1 MSPYIFPPFSLIP
14 RILSKIKS
22 DTVEKAI
29 IIVPFWPTQSWFSLL
44 ISAIISLPLRLPRHK
59 DLIVMP
65 TTGEINPLLRKT
77 DFIAAVFSGNLSL
90 IEDFLKTLVIALP
103 PAGEKGPTSS
113 TICVGESG
121 FFGVVDIMPIPFIHL
136 KI

>member
-44 ISAIISLPLRLPRHK
+44 ISVIISLPVK

-65 TTGEINPLLRKT
+65 TTGDINPLLRKT
-77 DFIAAVFSGNLSL
+77 DFIAAVLSGN
-90 IEDFLKTLVIALP
+90 P
-103 PAGEKGPTSS
+103 
-113 TICVGESG
+113 
-121 FFGVVDIMPIPFIHL
+121 
-136 KI
+136 

>member
-44 ISAIISLPLRLPRHK
+44 ISVIISLPVRLPRHS

-65 TTGEINPLLRKT
+65 TTRETNPLFRKT
-77 DFIAAVFSGNLSL
+77 DFIAAVLSGNPSL
-90 IEDFLKTLVIALP
+90 IEDFRKTLVISSP

-121 FFGVVDIMPIPFIHL
+121 FFGVVDNLPIPFIHL

>member
-44 ISAIISLPLRLPRHK
+44 ISVIISLPVRLPRHK

-65 TTGEINPLLRKT
+65 TTGETNPLRKT
-77 DFIAAVFSGNLSL
+77 DFIAAVLSGNPLL
-90 IEDFLKTLVIALP
+90 IEDVRKTLVISP

-121 FFGVVDIMPIPFIHL
+121 FFGVVDNMPIPFIHL
-136 KI
+136 NI

>member
-1 MSPYIFPPFSLIP
+1 
-14 RILSKIKS
+14 
-22 DTVEKAI
+22 
-29 IIVPFWPTQSWFSLL
+29 
-44 ISAIISLPLRLPRHK
+44 
-59 DLIVMP
+59 MP

-77 DFIAAVFSGNLSL
+77 DFIAAVLSGNLSL

-113 TICVGESG
+113 TICVGEIG
-121 FFGVVDIMPIPFIHL
+121 FFGVVDNMPISFIHL

>member
-44 ISAIISLPLRLPRHK
+44 ISVIISLPVRLPHHK

-65 TTGEINPLLRKT
+65 TTGETNPLRKT
-77 DFIAAVFSGNLSL
+77 DCIAAVLSGNPSL
-90 IEDFLKTLVIALP
+90 IEDFRKTLVISP
-103 PAGEKGPTSS
+103 PAGKQGPRSS

-121 FFGVVDIMPIPFIHL
+121 FFAVVDNMPIPFIHL
-136 KI
+136 TI

>member
-44 ISAIISLPLRLPRHK
+44 ISVIIYLPVK

-65 TTGEINPLLRKT
+65 TTGDINPLLRKT
-77 DFIAAVFSGNLSL
+77 DFIAAVLSGNLSL
-90 IEDFLKTLVIALP
+90 IEDFRKTLVIALP
-103 PAGEKGPTSS
+103 PAGEKGQTSS